1 MRVDV
6 RLYVQRFHTRTYTFA
21 LLQFNVTTTPSHNVQ
36 ARIRKLTKNAEE
48 ALERGTDVNAAILVG
63 ILPIEEQRTPSVDIN
78 GSCETADLN
87 LDSDAGPDRCCPPI
101 TFDTPL
107 HLCFANYK
115 VTKTGD
121 ALVESSPLT
130 TARLL
135 LNYGAAWDSLDEEG
149 YSPLHHALLNG
160 MVGSV
165 PFLLAFTT
173 ANKEGFLVFRV
184 YALCSLFHY

>member
-1 MRVDV
+1 MFSSILCVIVILCADGRT
-6 RLYVQRFHTRTYTFA
+6 LYIVFTYEYVHIA
-21 LLQFNVTTTPSHNVQ
+21 LLQFNVTTTPSHNRQ
-36 ARIRKLTKNAEE
+36 ARIRKLTKYAEE

-78 GSCETADLN
+78 GCCETADL
-87 LDSDAGPDRCCPPI
+87 DADAGPDRCCPPI

-160 MVGSV
+160 MV
-165 PFLLAFTT
+165 
-173 ANKEGFLVFRV
+173 R
-184 YALCSLFHY
+184 

>member
-1 MRVDV
+1 MNTFSSILCVIVSACGRTSICTT
-6 RLYVQRFHTRTYTFA
+6 FSHTNVHIA
-21 LLQFNVTTTPSHNVQ
+21 LLHFIVTTTSSHNRQ
-36 ARIRKLTKNAEE
+36 ARIRKLTKNAED

-78 GSCETADLN
+78 GSCDTADFDL
-87 LDSDAGPDRCCPPI
+87 DAGPDRCCPPI

-173 ANKEGFLVFRV
+173 AKFN
-184 YALCSLFHY
+184 